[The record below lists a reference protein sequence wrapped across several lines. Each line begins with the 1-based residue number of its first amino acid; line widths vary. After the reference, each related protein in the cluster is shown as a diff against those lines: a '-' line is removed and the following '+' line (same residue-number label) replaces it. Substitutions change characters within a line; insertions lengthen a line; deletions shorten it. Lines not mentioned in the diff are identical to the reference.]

1 MWQNPLDLKI
11 PQHYQFSY
19 YQFCFSDKKYREMKS
34 FLGHAVARIAVK
46 CYHVIQ
52 EFLGKQKLLYF
63 IYILNYS
70 IDSCYDDFYT
80 LYLNILATIGYSY
93 GCSDFS

>member
-1 MWQNPLDLKI
+1 MWQNPLDLKT

-63 IYILNYS
+63 IYILNYPL
-70 IDSCYDDFYT
+70 F
-80 LYLNILATIGYSY
+80 N
-93 GCSDFS
+93 